1 MQTENPTLDVDKV
14 DEVVDGTIV
23 DAGPDHLTVHDT
35 SAGEDLTLRIDD
47 RTTYAWTDSSKQG
60 QLTDEAQVRVG
71 FNIAGGVHT
80 VSRIIVMDPG
90 DGESIAAETLP
101 DAYQ

>member
-1 MQTENPTLDVDKV
+1 MQTENPTLDVDMV
-14 DEVVDGTIV
+14 DEVVNGTIV

-35 SAGEDLTLRIDD
+35 GAGEDLTLRIDD
-47 RTTYAWTDSSKQG
+47 RTTYAWTDARKAG

-80 VSRIIVMDPG
+80 AARIIVMDPG
-90 DGESIAAETLP
+90 AGESIAAETLP
-101 DAYQ
+101 SQYQ